1 MERELKFRLPSREAW
16 EAVRDALGP
25 PRERLEQTNWYFGPA
40 GPAGPPAPD
49 GKARDIP
56 PLSVR
61 VREEAG
67 RLILSVKLGR
77 KLTGAYFETEETEAE
92 ISPAE
97 WADVLA
103 GRREVASLDSPPAR
117 IIAGLACR
125 GETRL
130 ARSSL
135 RSSATAEDGSGRA
148 CPAPTFVPQGFRPQG
163 SVRNLRLSWPA
174 EALGLAGDGD
184 EELLL
189 DATSYPDGS
198 ADWEIEF
205 ETDDPAPAEKAI
217 RALLLRLGI
226 EPEPQEKTKHER
238 FLERSGG

>member
-1 MERELKFRLPSREAW
+1 MSRPMERELKFRLPSREAY

-25 PRERLEQTNWYFGPA
+25 PRERLEQTNWYFSPA
-40 GPAGPPAPD
+40 GPAASSL
-49 GKARDIP
+49 P

-67 RLILSVKLGR
+67 RLVLSVKLGR

-92 ISPAE
+92 LSPAE

-103 GRREVASLDSPPAR
+103 GRQEVAALDSPPAR
-117 IIAGLACR
+117 IIAGLAVK
-125 GETRL
+125 L
-130 ARSSL
+130 
-135 RSSATAEDGSGRA
+135 
-148 CPAPTFVPQGFRPQG
+148 RPQG

-174 EALGLAGDGD
+174 EVLGLAGGGD
-184 EELLL
+184 EELIL

-205 ETDDPAPAEKAI
+205 ETDNPAPAEKAI
-217 RALLLRLGI
+217 RALLSRLGI
-226 EPEPQEKTKHER
+226 DPEPQEQTKHER
-238 FLERSGG
+238 FLERTGG